1 MTKEYPKSLPLNSSG
16 GCPDGYHKRESYTSL
31 LGKRVPSRCVRST
44 TVYKNTSKQFK
55 EKTLNR
61 MTRRLRGV
69 YIPTIK
75 SLTRRG
81 ECPPGQVERKAYVR
95 KYTTA
100 VREKGFTVRRA
111 SGTTY
116 KVYPKATP
124 SVVGPKC
131 VKNEGQP
138 GKGPQAIGP
147 LRKGE
152 LKRHGYSILED
163 DERKRHGA
171 LRRAIDSYGALGVYR
186 KLDAV
191 AKLMKITHPT
201 YSKKVV
207 KDRNW
212 VRDHFSLKAF

>member
-1 MTKEYPKSLPLNSSG
+1 MTGSLPLNSSG
-16 GCPDGYHKRESYTSL
+16 NCPVGYHKRESYKSP
-31 LGKRVPSRCVRST
+31 LGHRVAARCVRST
-44 TVYKNTSKQFK
+44 TVYKNTSKQHK
-55 EKTLNR
+55 EKTLAR
-61 MTRRLRGV
+61 MTRRLHGV

-81 ECPPGQVERKAYVR
+81 ECPPGQIERKAYVR

-116 KVYPKATP
+116 KVYPKSTP

-131 VKNEGQP
+131 VKNEGAP

-152 LKRHGYSILED
+152 LKRHGYSLLEND
-163 DERKRHGA
+163 DRKRHGA
-171 LRRAIDSYGALGVYR
+171 LRRAVQSYGALGVYR

-191 AKLMKITHPT
+191 AKLMKVTHPGH
-201 YSKKVV
+201 SKKIA

-212 VRDHFSLKAF
+212 IRDNFSIKAF

>member
-1 MTKEYPKSLPLNSSG
+1 MTSEYPKSLPVTNNG
-16 GCPDGYHKRESYTSL
+16 GCPSGYHKRESYTSP
-31 LGKRVPSRCVRST
+31 LGHRVTARCVRST
-44 TVYKNTSKQFK
+44 TVYKNTSKQHK
-55 EKTLNR
+55 EKTLVR
-61 MTRRLRGV
+61 MTHRLRGV

-81 ECPPGQVERKAYVR
+81 ECPPGQIERKAYVR

-116 KVYPKATP
+116 RIFPKASS

-131 VKNEGQP
+131 VKNEGKP
-138 GKGPQAIGP
+138 GKGPQRIGP

-152 LKRHGYSILED
+152 LKRHGYSILESD
-163 DERKRHGA
+163 DRRRHGA
-171 LRRAIDSYGALGVYR
+171 LRRAIQSYGALGVYR

-191 AKLMKITHPT
+191 SKLMKSTHPDHA
-201 YSKKVV
+201 KKVA

-212 VRDHFSLKAF
+212 LKAHFSIKAF